1 MMSIRPSMPS
11 GLNPHLK
18 ATVDSGNLPLVKYQI
33 LNCQGQDILV
43 GRMKIETSTP
53 SGHAFILR
61 RYDTGAISLTTM
73 FRAAFPTASEQE
85 EKEEIAW
92 VKDNF
97 DLTGNNGSSRDTTIT
112 RLAGTWVSPDLAMSL
127 AESYSLGGLIN
138 VVVNAR
144 PDPGAN
150 YRRSGKG
157 AATNTSTVPRATP
170 ASPAE
175 ASSIRLS
182 SKAPPSPAPAPNPA
196 KRRKESSP
204 LPAKSQEK
212 APTLRRSAR
221 TKSPAPQV
229 SAVPSKSPTTKTPR
243 KSTRREL
250 VDTPGGSE
258 QTVVDEEGDAVED
271 VMGSELHQQDVA
283 EQKALIEGLK
293 AQRDALKTETENDMD
308 VDVKPKGKR
317 GREEEETLKFEPKEQ
332 ETEPRV
338 FATNTRVSRW
348 KMEPQTKSM
357 AWGVAAFLFGA
368 GAVTLLPSLF

>member
-1 MMSIRPSMPS
+1 MSLRPSMPS

-18 ATVDSGNLPLVKYQI
+18 ATLDSGNLPPVKYQI

-85 EKEEIAW
+85 EKEEVAW

-97 DLTGNNGSSRDTTIT
+97 DLTGNNGSSRDTSIT
-112 RLAGTWVSPDLAMSL
+112 RLAGTWVSPELAMSL
-127 AESYSLGGLIN
+127 AEAYSLGGLIN
-138 VVVNAR
+138 VVVSAR
-144 PDPGAN
+144 PDPTAN

-157 AATNTSTVPRATP
+157 AATAPRATP
-170 ASPAE
+170 ASPAG
-175 ASSIRLS
+175 SSIP
-182 SKAPPSPAPAPNPA
+182 SKAPPSPAAAPNPA

-204 LPAKSQEK
+204 SPAKSLEK
-212 APTLRRSAR
+212 PPALRRSAR

-229 SAVPSKSPTTKTPR
+229 SVAPPKSPPAKTPR

-258 QTVVDEEGDAVED
+258 QTVVDEEGDTVED
-271 VMGSELHQQDVA
+271 VMGSQLHQQDVA

-293 AQRDALKTETENDMD
+293 AEREALKTELKTENDMD
-308 VDVKPKGKR
+308 VDVKPASKR
-317 GREEEETLKFEPKEQ
+317 GREEEEKLKFEPKEQ

-338 FATNTRVSRW
+338 IATNSRVSRW
-348 KMEPQTKSM
+348 QMEPKTKSV

-368 GAVTLLPSLF
+368 GAVTLLPNFF

>member
-1 MMSIRPSMPS
+1 MSLRPSMPS

-18 ATVDSGNLPLVKYQI
+18 ATLDSGNLPPVKYQI

-73 FRAAFPTASEQE
+73 FRAAFPTATDQE
-85 EKEEIAW
+85 EKEEVAW

-112 RLAGTWVSPDLAMSL
+112 RLAGTWVSPELAISL
-127 AESYSLGGLIN
+127 AEAYSLGGLIN

-144 PDPGAN
+144 PDPTAN

-157 AATNTSTVPRATP
+157 AATAPRATP
-170 ASPAE
+170 AAG
-175 ASSIRLS
+175 SSIP
-182 SKAPPSPAPAPNPA
+182 SKAPPSPAAGPNPA

-204 LPAKSQEK
+204 SPAKSLEK
-212 APTLRRSAR
+212 PPTFRRSAR

-229 SAVPSKSPTTKTPR
+229 SIAPPKSPPAKTPR

-258 QTVVDEEGDAVED
+258 QTVVDEEGDTVED
-271 VMGSELHQQDVA
+271 VMGSQLHQQDVA

-293 AQRDALKTETENDMD
+293 AEREALKTEPKTENDMD
-308 VDVKPKGKR
+308 VDIKPTSKR
-317 GREEEETLKFEPKEQ
+317 GREEEKLKFEPKEQ
-332 ETEPRV
+332 EKEPRAI
-338 FATNTRVSRW
+338 ATNSRVGRW
-348 KMEPQTKSM
+348 QMEPQTKSV

-368 GAVTLLPSLF
+368 GAVTLLPNFF

>member
-1 MMSIRPSMPS
+1 MSLRPPMPS

-18 ATVDSGNLPLVKYQI
+18 ATLDSGNLPPVKYQI

-85 EKEEIAW
+85 EKEEVAW

-97 DLTGNNGSSRDTTIT
+97 DLTGNNGSSRDTSII
-112 RLAGTWVSPDLAMSL
+112 RLAGTWVSPQLALSL
-127 AESYSLGGLIN
+127 AEAYSLGGFIN

-144 PDPGAN
+144 PDPTAN

-157 AATNTSTVPRATP
+157 AAAAPRATP
-170 ASPAE
+170 ASPAG
-175 ASSIRLS
+175 SSIPPPP
-182 SKAPPSPAPAPNPA
+182 KAPPSPAPNPA

-204 LPAKSQEK
+204 SPAKSLEK
-212 APTLRRSAR
+212 PPTLRRSAR

-229 SAVPSKSPTTKTPR
+229 SIAPPKSPRAKTPR

-258 QTVVDEEGDAVED
+258 QTVVDEEGENVED
-271 VMGSELHQQDVA
+271 VMGSQLHQQDVA

-293 AQRDALKTETENDMD
+293 AERGALKTELKTESDMD
-308 VDVKPKGKR
+308 VDVKPKSKR
-317 GREEEETLKFEPKEQ
+317 GREEEEVLKFEPKEQ

-338 FATNTRVSRW
+338 IATNSRVSRW
-348 KMEPQTKSM
+348 QMEPKTKSV

-368 GAVTLLPSLF
+368 GAVTLLPNFF